1 MHLKEVAGDVS
12 AWRLIEKVPMTN
24 FDLMQSWFSQVWVAG
39 DASALDDFLSP
50 EIDADTVFD
59 GFLAPRNELPEL
71 IKIVQQLISP
81 FEIEILRFMEDED
94 WCSAEYVM
102 TSDGPYGITPVSVGG
117 LMMARVK
124 NNQFIEMKTNFDAFT
139 LFEQLGQLP
148 EDALMAC
155 LTGQKLTWA

>member
-1 MHLKEVAGDVS
+1 MHDPCDG
-12 AWRLIEKVPMTN
+12 RINTTMTKRE
-24 FDLMQSWFSQVWVAG
+24 LMQSWFSRVWADG

-50 EIDADTVFD
+50 EIAANTEFD
-59 GFLAPRNELPEL
+59 GFLAPRSELPEL
-71 IKIVQQLISP
+71 IKIVHQLVGP
-81 FEIEILRFMEDED
+81 FEMEVIRFMEGDD

-102 TSDGPYGITPVSVGG
+102 TSEGPYGITPVSVGG

-124 NNQFIEMKTNFDAFT
+124 NNQFVEMTTKFDAFT